1 MIENMILL
9 SESAVAQTPMQ
20 DWQIIKTILL
30 LGSIAAAIGGI
41 AALIAKIVKAV
52 KKGIGYFVGL
62 RTDIDTL
69 VKHDGEQYKAILRLT
84 VMNEN
89 MPLSERIAA
98 GKKYIEL
105 DGNGDVRH
113 FYETQLKPYDHIER
127 KEE

>member
-9 SESAVAQTPMQ
+9 SESAAAQTPMQ

-52 KKGIGYFVGL
+52 KKIIDYFVCL
-62 RTDIDTL
+62 RKDVDTL

>member
-9 SESAVAQTPMQ
+9 SESAAAQTPMQ

-41 AALIAKIVKAV
+41 AALIAKLVKAV
-52 KKGIGYFVGL
+52 KKIIDYFVCL
-62 RTDIDTL
+62 RKDVDTL

-89 MPLSERIAA
+89 MPLSERISA
-98 GKKYIEL
+98 GKQYIEL

-113 FYETQLKPYDHIER
+113 YYETQLKPYDHIER

>member
-1 MIENMILL
+1 
-9 SESAVAQTPMQ
+9 
-20 DWQIIKTILL
+20 
-30 LGSIAAAIGGI
+30 
-41 AALIAKIVKAV
+41 
-52 KKGIGYFVGL
+52 FVGL